1 MSLTIMLIVVV
12 PIVMFIVSGPSVRL
26 SADIGIVIIP
36 EPFDPIVT
44 VPLKDP
50 FVRSLVDIPD
60 NE

>member
-1 MSLTIMLIVVV
+1 MLIVKV
-12 PIVMFIVSGPSVRL
+12 PSVMFIVSGPSVRL